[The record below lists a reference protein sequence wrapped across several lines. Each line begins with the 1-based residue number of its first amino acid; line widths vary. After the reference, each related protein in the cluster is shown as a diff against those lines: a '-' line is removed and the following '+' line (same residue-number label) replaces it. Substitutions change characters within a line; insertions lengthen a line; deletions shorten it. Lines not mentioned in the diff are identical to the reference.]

1 MIKRILAVAV
11 SAGLLAWLL
20 ADGRW
25 RGIGEVFMRLDGL
38 TLGLAVA
45 GFMLSYL
52 LRALRV
58 FDEFRAHAGGRFG
71 TCLRIVLVHNAMIN
85 VVPFRGG
92 RRSGL

>member
-58 FDEFRAHAGGRFG
+58 FDEFRAHAGGASAPACASCWCITR
-71 TCLRIVLVHNAMIN
+71 
-85 VVPFRGG
+85 
-92 RRSGL
+92 